1 MESSIFDLREDS
13 RWVRNLLPGKGLP
26 QRFLF
31 SLQVQLITKSCRFHF
46 LRASQLSCTSL
57 NSLPCCSCP
66 RWQHLKWPLSLS
78 SLPLTSVLCLN
89 ELFLKFRSA
98 HNIPLCSS
106 LPVPSLPTDQGLT
119 PNVDHTRP
127 RAVRPL
133 WSVWSSSLCASACG
147 VSGAC
152 SPPPGPWAAFK
163 HQLSSSWL

>member
-31 SLQVQLITKSCRFHF
+31 SLRVQLITKSCGFHF
-46 LRASQLSCTSL
+46 LHASQLSCASL

-78 SLPLTSVLCLN
+78 TLPLTSVLCLN
-89 ELFLKFRSA
+89 ELFLKFRSDC
-98 HNIPLCSS
+98 NICLRSG

-119 PNVDHTRP
+119 PTVDHTRP
-127 RAVRPL
+127 GAVVPP
-133 WSVWSSSLCASACG
+133 WSVSSSSLYVSVCG

-152 SPPPGPWAAFK
+152 TPPPGPWAVFK
-163 HQLSSSWL
+163 HQLGSPWL